1 MLSKTISLGINGIDA
16 HLVEVEVDTVRG
28 LPGFTI
34 VGLPDSSVKEAKDR
48 IRSAIENSGFLFPPK
63 NYIVNLAP
71 AEFKKQGSNF
81 DLPIAIA
88 ILVHSGQTDI
98 HTTPYPMVGELSL
111 DGTLRAVQSTIS
123 MTLTLHKKNF
133 DHFIVPYDNRYEAN
147 AIDNI
152 KIYPA
157 KSLNEVIKILTTNTK
172 PFTDTRQETQKYF
185 SIDFSTIAGQ
195 EGIKRAAEVATAGYH
210 NFLMYGPPGSGKSM
224 IAKAIQGILPKL
236 TKNQAIETTIIHSNA
251 GVLPINSGLIT
262 TPPFRSPH
270 HTSSHISI
278 VGGGRIA
285 SPGEISLSH
294 NGILFLDE
302 LTEFQGFLL
311 QTMRQ
316 PLEDG
321 VITISRAAGT
331 SVYPAKFM
339 LVGACN
345 PCRCGY
351 IFDPEIECT
360 CTNAMIRSY
369 YSKISGPIIDR
380 IDIEHYVP
388 RIAYEKLTNNSGTET
403 SATIRERITECRLI
417 QLERFKNR
425 NYSFNGQMDTEDV
438 RKYCQLS
445 NEDENFLINSSQKM
459 RLSARS
465 YFRILRVARTI
476 ADLDK
481 KEGIKKNHILEALSY
496 KNLPRNYE
504 MFLS

>member
-1 MLSKTISLGINGIDA
+1 MLSKTVSLGINGIDA
-16 HLVEVEVDTVRG
+16 HIVEVEVDSIRG

-48 IRSAIENSGFLFPPK
+48 IRSAIENCGFSFPPK
-63 NYIVNLAP
+63 NYVVNLAP

-88 ILVHSGQTDI
+88 ILQHSGQIDVNI
-98 HTTPYPMVGELSL
+98 ELFPMVGELSL
-111 DGTLRAVQSTIS
+111 DGSLRAVQSTIS
-123 MTLTLHKKNF
+123 MTLTLYKRKF
-133 DHFIVPYDNRYEAN
+133 KRFIVPYSNRYEAT
-147 AIDNI
+147 AINNI
-152 KIYPA
+152 RVFPA
-157 KSLNEVIKILTTNTK
+157 RSLYEVISILEGDIEPFTETKESTNT
-172 PFTDTRQETQKYF
+172 EY
-185 SIDFSTIAGQ
+185 SIDFASISGQ
-195 EGIKRAAEVATAGYH
+195 EGVKRAAEVATAGFH

-224 IAKAIQGILPKL
+224 IAKAIQGILPRL
-236 TKNQAIETTIIHSNA
+236 TKEQSIETTIIHSNA
-251 GVLPINSGLIT
+251 GILPLNNGLISS
-262 TPPFRSPH
+262 PPFRSPH

-321 VITISRAAGT
+321 IITISRAAGT
-331 SVYPAKFM
+331 SVYPARFM
-339 LVGACN
+339 LIGACN

-351 IFDPEIECT
+351 LFDKEIECT
-360 CTNAMIRSY
+360 CSNALIRSY
-369 YSKISGPIIDR
+369 YGKISGPLIDR

-388 RIAYEKLTNNSGTET
+388 RIAYEKLTHSLVSEK
-403 SATIRERITECRLI
+403 SEDIRSRIERCRAI
-417 QLERFKNR
+417 QHDRFKELP
-425 NYSFNGQMDTEDV
+425 YSFNGQMSSDDI
-438 RKYCQLS
+438 RKFCMLTAD
-445 NEDENFLINSSQKM
+445 DEQFLIKSSQKL

-465 YFRILRVARTI
+465 YFRILKIARTV
-476 ADLDK
+476 ADLDETEK
-481 KEGIKKNHILEALSY
+481 INKSHLLEALSY

-504 MFLS
+504 LYFS